1 MFFFVLGYTWEYQQP
16 KLCATMNYIQ
26 QFVKAHTEA
35 RRGVTVIEEILKE
48 LEPGPEKTALS
59 IAFEDL
65 ETRMLDLSAFGQE
78 LECNKALWIETE
90 RKSRKRK
97 YGE

>member
-1 MFFFVLGYTWEYQQP
+1 
-16 KLCATMNYIQ
+16 MNYIQ

-35 RRGVTVIEEILKE
+35 RRGVTAIEEIIQD

-59 IAFEDL
+59 IEFDDL